1 MALIRAVAERDIDA
15 IARIYAHY
23 VRHSTATF
31 EIDPPDPSEMDR
43 RRLEILSHGLP
54 YLAAELN
61 GVVMGYAYASPY
73 RPRPAYRFTV
83 EDSIYIHPDF
93 VARGIGRLLLTRV
106 IECCEVQGSRQMVA
120 IIGDSGNVASIRLH
134 RVFGFHTVGIL
145 QGVGLKF
152 DRWIDTVIMQRALL
166 RSTDE
171 SSTHE

>member
-1 MALIRAVAERDIDA
+1 
-15 IARIYAHY
+15 
-23 VRHSTATF
+23 
-31 EIDPPDPSEMDR
+31 
-43 RRLEILSHGLP
+43 
-54 YLAAELN
+54 
-61 GVVMGYAYASPY
+61 MGYAYASPY